1 MGRLIKAGE
10 IEMDFKHEIVL
21 PNEDLP
27 FRMFLFEGYNGNY
40 KVIKHWHRSV
50 EIFLV
55 LEGKID
61 FYINST
67 FFPLEKNKFTLVNSN
82 EIHSIDVP
90 DPNTTIV
97 LQIPIKTFEAYW
109 EEDQYISF
117 KRSNSEQDNRIV
129 DLVSNM
135 WKIYEKKEY
144 GYELIVKSHFYE
156 LLHILLTGYK
166 ENDLDKEVLRQN
178 KNLNRLSKITNYIK
192 ENYNQEISLESI
204 AEIFGFSPTYL
215 SKLFKMYGKVNYK
228 SYLQNIRVEYGYREL
243 VNTDLSISDIAMN
256 HGFPNSKA
264 FSKEFKKRYGKLP
277 SEYRKENKFSK
288 MTRK

>member
-1 MGRLIKAGE
+1 
-10 IEMDFKHEIVL
+10 MDFKHEIVL

-27 FRMFLFEGYNGNY
+27 FRMFLFEGYGGNY

-55 LEGKID
+55 LDGKID

-67 FFPLEKNKFTLVNSN
+67 FFPLGKNQFTLVNSN

-90 DPNTTIV
+90 NPNTTIV

-117 KRSNSEQDNRIV
+117 KRSNSEQDSRIAN
-129 DLVSNM
+129 LISKM
-135 WKIYEKKEY
+135 WNIYEKKEY

-166 ENDLDKEVLRQN
+166 EHDLDKEVLRQN

-192 ENYNQEISLESI
+192 ENYTQEITLESV
-204 AEIFGFSPTYL
+204 AGIFGFSPTYL
-215 SKLFKMYGKVNYK
+215 SKLFKLYGKVNYK
-228 SYLQNIRVEYGYREL
+228 SYLQNIRVEYGYRQL

-256 HGFPNSKA
+256 NGFPNSKA

-277 SEYRKENKFSK
+277 SEYRKENKVSK
-288 MTRK
+288 VERNLSTSN